1 MAACL
6 LLLGTLLLL
15 PPPTRAPCRVANSSE
30 CRHVRRLVPGVGL
43 AGEGVDVTSLRL
55 SGSFPVD
62 THGSLWPNGSCTL
75 CENTLQQGALQRLP
89 LALTD
94 WRIRGSSCQHRM
106 VSTVSDSP
114 EEVAQE
120 VANSIHNDWWAGLDV
135 APKLGTNLQV
145 AVAGSHSQVANFVA
159 QKMFRDQYSFSTNL
173 LECRLYSFRLVHNP
187 PLHPD
192 FRQALRA
199 LPPHFNAS
207 TEPNYLRLIS
217 NFGTHFIRAVELGGR
232 VSAITALHTC
242 QLALEGLTADEVT
255 HCLTAEATVS
265 IGGHANFSKEVKEC
279 EEKKQKHKMAASF
292 HQAYRERHSEV
303 VGGHHTAMHDLLFGG
318 QAGPQQFLAW
328 MTSLQD
334 SPGLVGYSLEPLH
347 VLLEG
352 QDPRREAL
360 RRAVSSYVT
369 DRARWRDCSR
379 PCPPG
384 QQKSPKDPC
393 QCVCHGS
400 AVTNQDCC
408 PRRRGLAQLEVTI
421 VQAWNLWGD
430 GITATDAYVKVFF
443 GGQELRTGIMWNK
456 DNPRW
461 MTQLDFGNV
470 LLATQGPLRVQVW
483 DVDSGWDDDLLGSC
497 DRRLI
502 AQKLEVRDACFLN
515 QGFLEF
521 MYKVT
526 CAPHLRGAKCLQYR
540 PQGVLGELPGNR
552 SGAVW

>member
-15 PPPTRAPCRVANSSE
+15 LPLPAPAPCYTATRSE
-30 CRHVRRLVPGVGL
+30 CRRIQQSVPGAGL
-43 AGEGVDVTSLRL
+43 AGEGMDVTSLRR
-55 SGSFPVD
+55 SGSFPVNTQSFRRPD
-62 THGSLWPNGSCTL
+62 GSCTL
-75 CENTLQQGALQRLP
+75 CENTLQEGALQRLP

-94 WRIRGSSCQHRM
+94 WRAQGSSCQRHVAKAK
-106 VSTVSDSP
+106 VSST
-114 EEVAQE
+114 EGMAQAA
-120 VANSIHNDWWAGLDV
+120 ANSISNDWSIGLDV
-135 APKLGTNLQV
+135 TPKPGSNVQV
-145 AVAGSHSQVANFVA
+145 SVAGSHSQAADFAA
-159 QKMFRDQYSFSTNL
+159 QKTHQDQYSFSSDSV
-173 LECRLYSFRLVHNP
+173 ECHFYSFRLVHSP

-192 FRQALRA
+192 FRKALRA
-199 LPPHFNAS
+199 LPPHFNTS
-207 TEPNYLRLIS
+207 TKPDYLRLIS
-217 NFGTHFIRAVELGGR
+217 NFGTHFIRAVKLGGR
-232 VSAITALHTC
+232 AWTITALRTC
-242 QLALEGLTADEVT
+242 QLALEGLTADEVGD
-255 HCLTAEATVS
+255 CLAVEAAVN
-265 IGGHANFSKEVKEC
+265 IGGHASSSAKFKEC

-408 PRRRGLAQLEVTI
+408 PRRKGLAQLEVTI
-421 VQAWNLWGD
+421 MQAWNLWGD

-443 GGQELRTGIMWNK
+443 GSQELRTGIVWND

-461 MTQLDFGNV
+461 MTRLDFGNV

-483 DVDSGWDDDLLGSC
+483 DADSGWDDDLLGTC
-497 DRRLI
+497 DQAPRSGTH
-502 AQKLEVRDACFLN
+502 EVNCNLN
-515 QGFLEF
+515 HGHLRFRYHARCL
-521 MYKVT
+521 
-526 CAPHLRGAKCLQYR
+526 PHLDGETCLEYAPRALLGA
-540 PQGVLGELPGNR
+540 PPGNR